1 MPLSRITIAICCLS
15 LTLFSS
21 GALSQKDVDRELYPN
36 RSELEELKGNYRSCV
51 MNKGA
56 ELVRVSDFDTAVK
69 YAPKAC
75 KRHFLEIRRFFF
87 GNPFQLEISNEL
99 LASVN
104 EGIEIDLINYLIK
117 VKMGK

>member
-1 MPLSRITIAICCLS
+1 MSLSKIAITICCLS
-15 LTLFSS
+15 LSIFSNV
-21 GALSQKDVDRELYPN
+21 ALSQQEVDRELYPD
-36 RSELEELKGNYRSCV
+36 RTELEELKGKYRSCV
-51 MNKGA
+51 MEKGA
-56 ELVRVSDFDTAVK
+56 QLVKVADFDAAVK